1 MDANVTLWANVFVLL
16 MAAGACFYVSLARH
30 MD

>member
-1 MDANVTLWANVFVLL
+1 MDANLSLWLNVFVLL
-16 MAAGACFYVSLARH
+16 VAAGACFYVSLARH